1 MINLSKQNLDFIP
14 VGSTTINTTIDV
26 AENKIILKCVGDEG
40 TLFAFK
46 IDIND
51 IQNRADFY
59 EQTIWAIDA
68 EAIYE
73 YNKIVL
79 EEGEDAYYD
88 VDQQFIINLLKNS
101 LPTKNSKITTINIIQ
116 YGPQMFFPYDNNTAD
131 DIIFKVYNKD
141 GVTTFNSSSEINN
154 ASLASWKDLFATPTV
169 DSIDVLEDMVIFN
182 VSVDQNISQ
191 VYVGQDSGS
200 VVKTKVP
207 VVNGVASIKI
217 LKSGLETGDTI
228 AAKIGYKYFSNA
240 LTVSTIL

>member
-1 MINLSKQNLDFIP
+1 
-14 VGSTTINTTIDV
+14 
-26 AENKIILKCVGDEG
+26 
-40 TLFAFK
+40 
-46 IDIND
+46 
-51 IQNRADFY
+51 
-59 EQTIWAIDA
+59 
-68 EAIYE
+68 
-73 YNKIVL
+73 
-79 EEGEDAYYD
+79 
-88 VDQQFIINLLKNS
+88 
-101 LPTKNSKITTINIIQ
+101 
-116 YGPQMFFPYDNNTAD
+116 MFFPYDNNTAD

-154 ASLASWKDLFATPTV
+154 ASLASWKDLFAPTTV

-228 AAKIGYKYFSNA
+228 SAKIGYKYFSNA